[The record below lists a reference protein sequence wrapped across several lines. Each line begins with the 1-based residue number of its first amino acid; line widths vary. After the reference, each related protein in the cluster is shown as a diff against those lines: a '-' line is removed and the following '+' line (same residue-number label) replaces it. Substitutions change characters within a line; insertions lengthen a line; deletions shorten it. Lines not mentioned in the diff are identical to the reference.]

1 MRPLSPMSESIA
13 RSSLQSGATMEA
25 TTAAVNCLRGRDQY
39 AIDDIRNF
47 QRTDPLFLSQQILHL
62 ESQRHG
68 IENATGAIDDQIKAL
83 KNALYQA
90 LTQKISTLQRQSSS
104 LTNMDGSI
112 SRQIQALEQQLNALV
127 AQHSQPAPI
136 SPASSSSQAI
146 QSTRDSQ
153 HDNPPLH
160 APSTSRLGP
169 QSFPT
174 SLRSFQSLD
183 TGRGQSSNHRS
194 ETQVAPSGMPIAS
207 NGLGQPPTR
216 ISPTDAQIQAYV
228 IDADGR
234 IRSRKKI
241 VSLLHEN
248 GFSAASDRI
257 TRIIAE
263 LETSGVAVRKERIR
277 EPKPKP
283 SGSGT
288 KPKRIKASDLVIQ
301 RYLLNSDGTMRSQEG
316 VAAALHKAGYG
327 AANDRITRQIQQIRG
342 TIRWTQP
349 QLGNPSTHAPTHE

>member
-1 MRPLSPMSESIA
+1 MRPLSPDSQRIA
-13 RSSLQSGATMEA
+13 ISCFEDGASTEA
-25 TTAAVNCLRGRDQY
+25 TTEAVNCLRVANHY
-39 AIDDIRNF
+39 ALDDIRDF
-47 QRTDPLFLSQQILHL
+47 KRTNTLFMSQQISLL
-62 ESQRHG
+62 ESQRHTSA
-68 IENATGAIDDQIKAL
+68 NTTGGVDEQINCLQKDL
-83 KNALYQA
+83 FQA
-90 LTQKISTLQRQSSS
+90 LMQKISILQRQSSS
-104 LTNMDGSI
+104 LANMDGSI
-112 SRQIQALEQQLNALV
+112 SRQIYDLKQQLDALV
-127 AQHSQPAPI
+127 AQHSQPAPMA
-136 SPASSSSQAI
+136 PVPSSSQAI

-153 HDNPPLH
+153 HDNTPLH
-160 APSTSRLGP
+160 APSTSRLGA

-174 SLRSFQSLD
+174 SLRSFKSLD
-183 TGRGQSSNHRS
+183 TGRGQSSNHRI
-194 ETQVAPSGMPIAS
+194 EPQVAASGIPMSS
-207 NGLGQPPTR
+207 NGLGKPAER
-216 ISPTDAQIQAYV
+216 IEPTDAQIQAYV

-241 VSLLHEN
+241 ASLLHEN

-257 TRIIAE
+257 TRIITE

-349 QLGNPSTHAPTHE
+349 QLGNP